1 MEQRMKKI
9 VIALAMVF
17 AFATV
22 SFAQEPVSP
31 ASPKVAATQKKAPNK
46 TKAPKKTKS
55 AKKSKSNQPK
65 SPASTQGGN

>member
-1 MEQRMKKI
+1 MKKI

-22 SFAQEPVSP
+22 SFAQESAAP
-31 ASPKVAATQKKAPNK
+31 ASPKVVATQKKAPNK